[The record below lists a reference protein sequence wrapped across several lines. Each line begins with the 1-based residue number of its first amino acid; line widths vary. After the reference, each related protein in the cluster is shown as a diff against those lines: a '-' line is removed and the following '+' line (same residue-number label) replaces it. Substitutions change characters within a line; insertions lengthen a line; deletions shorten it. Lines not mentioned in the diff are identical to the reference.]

1 MESLDGQTTIVT
13 GEQVTASEFLEG
25 LPEADGVYDE
35 IAERFDADNAGRR
48 ASAIEL
54 ALEGLYLAR
63 RIAKDSDGSE
73 TIYG

>member
-1 MESLDGQTTIVT
+1 MSPP
-13 GEQVTASEFLEG
+13 
-25 LPEADGVYDE
+25 PENFDPVLAL
-35 IAERFDADNAGRR
+35 AERFTADSDGRR
-48 ASAIEL
+48 ASAVEL

>member
-1 MESLDGQTTIVT
+1 MEALDGRTTVTT
-13 GEQVTASEFLEG
+13 GEQVTAAEFLDG
-25 LPEADGVYDE
+25 LPPAGVAYEA
-35 IAERFDADNAGRR
+35 IAERFDADTPGRR

-63 RIAKDSDGSE
+63 RIAKDSDGAE